1 MQPDYANGEMHGSTM
16 AVRSITHTAM
26 PATDHNR
33 IGVAIYDN
41 EIPEFVEAALEKIYC
56 SIYCTVRRFGVYD
69 SLAGVSTYVAT
80 DDGKI
85 ETLILFRIV
94 GRAVYVLNQQIQLR
108 TEQMAEFSESI
119 FARYRTAARIEFYAL
134 DATIGPDRF
143 SFPCQVVP
151 GLEEQVIQL
160 PDTEEMYVQDSQ
172 ARSIRRWIKTFQKL
186 QADHPS
192 CRFDVLRREEI
203 TKEHVQAIV
212 GLADKRM
219 HSKHK
224 SSYVEESQ
232 IVRFAELARSHGFVG
247 LIYIHDEIRAG
258 VLCYIAGNR
267 CFVQLIG
274 HDPEWNNYALGNIVQ
289 FQIILLCIRQGIK
302 EVLLMGGGDEAKARF
317 MAHRKIFNSITVYRP
332 GSLLGNWK
340 RYLGNETK
348 VMVYTCRQVVKHK
361 TTQSGLLG
369 RTLAG
374 LVAAARATRTA
385 GRSVQQIVARPTRQQ
400 RCRPSRPDA
409 SGMS

>member
-16 AVRSITHTAM
+16 AVRSIIHTAM
-26 PATDHNR
+26 PGTDHNR
-33 IGVAIYDN
+33 SVVAIYDN

-56 SIYCTVRRFGVYD
+56 SIYCTVRRFGIYD
-69 SLAGVSTYVAT
+69 SLAGVSTYVASA
-80 DDGKI
+80 DGEI

-108 TEQMAEFSESI
+108 TEQIAEFAESI
-119 FARYRTAARIEFYAL
+119 FMRYPTVARIEFYAL
-134 DATIGPDRF
+134 DATIEPDRF

-151 GLEEQVIQL
+151 RLEEQVIQL

-172 ARSIRRWIKTFQKL
+172 ARAIRRWLKTFQKL
-186 QADHPS
+186 QADHPTS
-192 CRFDVLRREEI
+192 RFDVLRREEI
-203 TKEHVQAIV
+203 TKEHIQAIV
-212 GLADKRM
+212 ALADKRM
-219 HSKHK
+219 QSMDK
-224 SSYVEESQ
+224 SSYVEEHQ
-232 IVRFAELARSHGFVG
+232 IARFAELARTHGFVG
-247 LIYIHDEIRAG
+247 LICIHEEIRAG

-302 EVLLMGGGDEAKARF
+302 EVLMMGGGDQAKARF
-317 MAHRKIFNSITVYRP
+317 LAHRKIFNSITVYRP
-332 GSLLGNWK
+332 GFMLRCNWK

-348 VMVYTCRQVVKHK
+348 VMVHTCRHVVKQK
-361 TTQSGLLG
+361 TMQSGPLG

-374 LVAAARATRTA
+374 LVAAAQAIRTA
-385 GRSVQQIVARPTRQQ
+385 GRSVQQIVARSSRRQ
-400 RCRPSRPDA
+400 RC
-409 SGMS
+409 